1 MIELDFQQF
10 HDQKYREQGY
20 ELYVLKNGLGG
31 ILYIGISK
39 SDIWQRWFGWGG
51 HMTWDGKVIYGE
63 SPVGVKIENHLPD
76 SLNWKIQLWT
86 LQDCVNFCRN
96 ELPIDTLEITIHEIE
111 PIIIR
116 KLSPA
121 LNGTY
126 NLNPGKDTTP
136 KSQKEMELERK
147 ADELYRE
154 IFNSKK

>member
-10 HDQKYREQGY
+10 HDQKYREKRY
-20 ELYVLKNGLGG
+20 ELYILKNGLGD

-39 SDIWQRWFGWGG
+39 NDIWQRWFGWGG
-51 HMTWDGKVIYGE
+51 HMTWDGKVIYGA

-96 ELPIDTLEITIHEIE
+96 ELPIDTSEITIHEIE
-111 PIIIR
+111 PLIIR

-121 LNGTY
+121 LNSTY

-136 KSQKEMELERK
+136 KSQKEIELERK

-154 IFNSKK
+154 IFKSKK

>member
-39 SDIWQRWFGWGG
+39 NDIWQRWFGWGG

-96 ELPIDTLEITIHEIE
+96 ELPTDTLEITIHEIE

>member
-1 MIELDFQQF
+1 
-10 HDQKYREQGY
+10 
-20 ELYVLKNGLGG
+20 
-31 ILYIGISK
+31 
-39 SDIWQRWFGWGG
+39 IWERWFSWGG
-51 HMTWDGKVIYGE
+51 HMTWDGNVIYGE

-96 ELPIDTLEITIHEIE
+96 ELPIDTSEITIHEIE
-111 PIIIR
+111 PLIIR
-116 KLSPA
+116 KLFPA
-121 LNGTY
+121 LNSTY

-154 IFNSKK
+154 IFNS

>member
-96 ELPIDTLEITIHEIE
+96 ELSVDTLEITIHEIE

>member
-39 SDIWQRWFGWGG
+39 NDIWQRWFGWGG
-51 HMTWDGKVIYGE
+51 HMTWDGNVIYGE

-96 ELPIDTLEITIHEIE
+96 ELPIDTLAITIQEIE
-111 PIIIR
+111 PIMIR

>member
-39 SDIWQRWFGWGG
+39 NDIWQRWFGWGG

>member
-10 HDQKYREQGY
+10 HDQKYREKRY
-20 ELYVLKNGLGG
+20 ELYILKNGLGD

-39 SDIWQRWFGWGG
+39 NDIWQRWFGWGG

-63 SPVGVKIENHLPD
+63 SPVGVKIENHLTD
-76 SLNWKIQLWT
+76 SLHWKIQLWT
-86 LQDCVNFCRN
+86 LQDCVIFCRN
-96 ELPIDTLEITIHEIE
+96 ELPTDTLEITIHEIE
-111 PIIIR
+111 PIMIR

-121 LNGTY
+121 LNGIY

-136 KSQKEMELERK
+136 KSQKEIELERK

-154 IFNSKK
+154 IFNNKK

>member
-1 MIELDFQQF
+1 
-10 HDQKYREQGY
+10 
-20 ELYVLKNGLGG
+20 
-31 ILYIGISK
+31 
-39 SDIWQRWFGWGG
+39 
-51 HMTWDGKVIYGE
+51 MTWDGKVIYGA
-63 SPVGVKIENHLPD
+63 SPVVVKIEYHLPD

-96 ELPIDTLEITIHEIE
+96 ELPNDTLETTIHEIE

-126 NLNPGKDTTP
+126 NLNPGKDTTV
-136 KSQKEMELERK
+136 KSKKEMELERK